1 MDREN
6 GSLSHLYSGMALS
19 RSSSGMMLQALY
31 AGDFRPGEMKLEHP
45 GCARAG
51 REIQQLRAELEQKL
65 PGEDFALVEKLLDQT
80 LLARD
85 AECADCFSYG
95 FSAGLLLA
103 REARELVERQMKG
116 K

>member
-1 MDREN
+1 
-6 GSLSHLYSGMALS
+6 
-19 RSSSGMMLQALY
+19 MMLQALY

-45 GCARAG
+45 G
-51 REIQQLRAELEQKL
+51 REIEQLRAELEQKL
-65 PGEDFALVEKLLDQT
+65 TGEDFALVEKLLDQT

>member
-1 MDREN
+1 
-6 GSLSHLYSGMALS
+6 
-19 RSSSGMMLQALY
+19 MMLQALY

-51 REIQQLRAELEQKL
+51 REIEQLRAELEQKL
-65 PGEDFALVEKLLDQT
+65 TGEDFALVEKLLDQT

-103 REARELVERQMKG
+103 REARELVERQRKG